1 MAMYSGK
8 QNADGSWQHKADR
21 GVYAN
26 FKQIAG
32 MPLWEKVKAPALVI
46 RGGAHSPRFTPEA
59 MAEIHALAPHVR
71 VAKVTDTDH
80 HSVTVT
86 VCLRP

>member
-46 RGGAHSPRFTPEA
+46 RGGAHSPRFTPAA